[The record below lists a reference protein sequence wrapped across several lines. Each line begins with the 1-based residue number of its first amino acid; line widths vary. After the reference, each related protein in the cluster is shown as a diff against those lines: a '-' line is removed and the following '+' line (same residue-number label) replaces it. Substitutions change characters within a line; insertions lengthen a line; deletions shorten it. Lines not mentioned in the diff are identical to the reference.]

1 MGIDL
6 WAVDNPF
13 LLAAPLRT
21 AGYFQLGASVLLLLA
36 LVVPRLLD
44 RDQRANPFGTS
55 EAGLLVA
62 LLFIAPLA
70 ELLLVVYLP
79 ESSALPGVPV
89 EPVQPSFS
97 VLGSLP
103 WIAAAGFMGVP
114 QAALVAFAAGLARG
128 GWITGS
134 MMTPITLSLQAA
146 AFAALLRLRFRE
158 TFVAWIRRP
167 MGAALVAA
175 LLYGGLRAGEL
186 FAHTGGGLYDG
197 LDFAL
202 SLLPAVMLAAVI
214 EGAVSGVAGEVL
226 RARRSHLWVKPH
238 ALIVGPYNR
247 SLAARMLTSVLA
259 LGAFS
264 VVVLASGQWLLAR
277 SAVRDLV
284 ADGMQQTAQQA
295 GDAIPF
301 FIQTGRSTIRDH
313 ASAVAGALDAEAD
326 MTSALAGSLRGQSF
340 FSELTIFDP
349 SGAVLASVP
358 SVLGGKPQLP
368 VRLTAA
374 LEISAQGVPQEV
386 VVPPADGARG
396 AGLVFL
402 APIRST
408 DVGEVTA
415 VIGGWTALDEHPLL
429 SPVLSILTDSP
440 AGETYVIDER
450 GTILLHPDPSAV
462 MGQAGVSTDTGV
474 GVRIESAPDGTRR
487 LEYVYPVPGYPW
499 KVVSIV
505 PQRVVDQMAYP
516 IAGRLVAVLI
526 GVGIAFLGFIYWSSQ
541 RLTQPL
547 RHMAKVAEG
556 IARGDLDRPVLA
568 DGEDEVGRLAAAFE
582 RMRRSLKGRLD
593 ELNLLLDVSQSLSA
607 ELDLAGSLPTVL
619 DGLRRLTGADV
630 ARLALASSMFDW
642 GLEDDARQSGGDPDW
657 AQLDG
662 QMSDLCRGRGA
673 FRLENP
679 ARARTVLDMD
689 LVGDRLGSIMAEP
702 VQTEDGYVGALW
714 LGRQARTAFEDDDQ
728 NLLAIVTAQLG
739 MWLSNVLLYQQA
751 EEERH
756 RLAAVLDVTPDA
768 VIAVDRDG
776 RITLANPAAESVL
789 SVDRTEAVGMAIA
802 SVVDSEPVQELL
814 QASPPQDQTIE
825 VRLEDGRVLSAS
837 AREIWAGGW
846 RSVGR
851 VAVLWDITHYKKLDM
866 LKSEFVSTVSH
877 DLRAPLTLMRGYS
890 TMISMVGALNE
901 QQKEFVSK
909 ILDSVD
915 GMAELVENLLDLGRI
930 EAGMALEL
938 EQIEITD
945 IMQVAVDA
953 NRPTAVNKKVSLEVE
968 LEGELAPMQADPTL
982 LRQALANVIDN
993 AIKYTPAGG
1002 HVTVRGRQEGE
1013 EIIFEIE
1020 DTGVGIAPAD
1030 QSRLF
1035 ERFYRAR
1042 RPESLK
1048 TRGSGL
1054 GLAIVKSIVEQHGGR
1069 VHVESRLGAG
1079 STFTLV
1085 LPLDPTEIGSDPSE
1099 NG

>member
-21 AGYFQLGASVLLLLA
+21 AGYIQLAVSILFLLG
-36 LVVPRLLD
+36 LVVPKLLG
-44 RDQRANPFGTS
+44 REQRSRPFGAN

-70 ELLLVVYLP
+70 ELLLVVHLP

-134 MMTPITLSLQAA
+134 LMTPVTLSLQAA
-146 AFAALLRLRFRE
+146 AFASLLRLPFRE
-158 TFVAWIRRP
+158 SFASWIRRP
-167 MGAALVAA
+167 LGAALAAA
-175 LLYGGLRAGEL
+175 LLYGGLRTGEL

-202 SLLPAVMLAAVI
+202 TLLPAVLLAAVI
-214 EGAVSGVAGEVL
+214 EGGISGVVGEVL
-226 RARRSHLWVKPH
+226 RAQRPGLWVKPPT
-238 ALIVGPYNR
+238 LVVGPYNR

-284 ADGMQQTAQQA
+284 ADGMVQTARQA

-313 ASAVAGALDAEAD
+313 ALAV
-326 MTSALAGSLRGQSF
+326 SGSLNGDADAAEVLARGLSGQSF
-340 FSELTIFDP
+340 FSELTLFDL
-349 SGAVLASVP
+349 SGKLLASTP
-358 SVLGGKPQLP
+358 ARNGSGSSFP
-368 VRLTAA
+368 VGLAAA

-386 VVPPADGARG
+386 VVPPQAGARG
-396 AGLVFL
+396 AGIVFL
-402 APIRST
+402 APVRSP
-408 DVGEVTA
+408 DSGAVSA

-429 SPVLSILTDSP
+429 SPVLSILTDTP

-450 GTILLHPDPSAV
+450 GTILLHPDPTAV
-462 MGQAGVSTDTGV
+462 MGQAGLQTETTAQ
-474 GVRIESAPDGTRR
+474 VRIESAPDGTRR

-499 KVVSIV
+499 KVVSVV

-516 IAGRLVAVLI
+516 IAARLVAVLMV
-526 GVGIAFLGFIYWSSQ
+526 VGIAFLGFIYWSSQ

-547 RHMAKVAEG
+547 RQMARAAEG
-556 IARGDLDRPVLA
+556 IARGDLDRPVPSE
-568 DGEDEVGRLAAAFE
+568 GEDEVGRLAAAFE

-593 ELNLLLDVSQSLSA
+593 ELHLLLDVSQSLAA

-619 DGLRRLTGADV
+619 EGLRRLTGADV
-630 ARLALASSMFDW
+630 ARLALASRSFDW
-642 GLEDDARQSGGDPDW
+642 DLADDARQSGGDPEW
-657 AQLDG
+657 GLLDG
-662 QMSDLCRGRGA
+662 QLSDLCRDRGA

-679 ARARTVLDMD
+679 ARARTVLDLD
-689 LVGDRLGSIMAEP
+689 RVGDHLGTIMAAP
-702 VQTEDGYVGALW
+702 VRTEDGYVGALW
-714 LGRQARTAFEDDDQ
+714 LGRRARTSFDDDEQ

-739 MWLSNVLLYQQA
+739 VWLSNVVLYQRA
-751 EEERH
+751 EEERQ

-768 VIAVDRDG
+768 VIAVDRNG
-776 RITLANPAAESVL
+776 RITLANPAADSVL
-789 SVDRTEAVGMAIA
+789 SVDRSEAVGMAAA
-802 SVVDSEPVQELL
+802 SVVDLESVRELL
-814 QASPPQDQTIE
+814 QAGPLEDETLE

-837 AREIWAGGW
+837 AREIWAGGV
-846 RSVGR
+846 RSAGR

-901 QQKEFVSK
+901 QQKEFVTK
-909 ILDSVD
+909 ILDSID
-915 GMAELVENLLDLGRI
+915 GMSELVENLLDLGRI
-930 EAGMALEL
+930 EAGMGLEL
-938 EQIEITD
+938 ERIAITD
-945 IMQVAVDA
+945 ILQEVVDSY
-953 NRPTAVNKKVSLEVE
+953 RPTAVNKKVSLEVE
-968 LEGELAPMQADPTL
+968 LQGEMAMMQADPTL
-982 LRQALANVIDN
+982 LRQALANVVDN

-1002 HVTVRGRQEGE
+1002 HVIVHGQQSGSD
-1013 EIIFEIE
+1013 IVLEIE

-1069 VHVESRLGAG
+1069 VQVESRLGAG
-1079 STFTLV
+1079 STFSLV
-1085 LPLDPTEIGSDPSE
+1085 LPLDPKVANEDQAIEG
-1099 NG
+1099 

>member
-21 AGYFQLGASVLLLLA
+21 AGYVQLGASALLLLG
-36 LVVPRLLD
+36 LVLPRLMD
-44 RDQRANPFGTS
+44 RDQRANPFGAS
-55 EAGLLVA
+55 QAGLLVA

-70 ELLLVVYLP
+70 ELLLVVHLP

-103 WIAAAGFMGVP
+103 WIAAAGLMGAP

-134 MMTPITLSLQAA
+134 LMTPITLSLQAA
-146 AFAALLRLRFRE
+146 VLATLLRLPYRE
-158 TFVAWIRRP
+158 AFASWIRRP
-167 MGAALVAA
+167 MGAALAAA
-175 LLYGGLRAGEL
+175 LLYGGLRIGEL

-202 SLLPAVMLAAVI
+202 SLLPAVMFAALI
-214 EGAVSGVAGEVL
+214 EGAISGVAAEVL
-226 RARRSHLWVKPH
+226 RARRPRLWAKPS
-238 ALIVGPYNR
+238 AFVVGPYNR

-277 SAVRDLV
+277 NAVRDLV

-301 FIQTGRSTIRDH
+301 FIQTGRSTIREH
-313 ASAVAGALDAEAD
+313 A
-326 MTSALAGSLRGQSF
+326 SALAGVIGAEGDLTTVLSTRLGSQTF
-340 FSELTIFDP
+340 FSDLAVFDP
-349 SGAVLASVP
+349 AGTVLASVP
-358 SVLGGKPQLP
+358 AEPGGPSERSVALA
-368 VRLTAA
+368 AA

-386 VVPPADGARG
+386 VVPPAGGARG

-402 APIRST
+402 APIRSP
-408 DVGEVTA
+408 DSGPVIA
-415 VIGGWTALDEHPLL
+415 VVGGWTALNEHPLL
-429 SPVLSILTDSP
+429 SPVLSILSDSA
-440 AGETYVIDER
+440 AGETYVIDAR
-450 GTILLHPDPSAV
+450 GTILLHPDPAAV
-462 MGQAGVSTDTGV
+462 MGQSGLQTDTNGD
-474 GVRIESAPDGTRR
+474 VRIESAPDGTRR

-499 KVVSIV
+499 KVVAIV

-526 GVGIAFLGFIYWSSQ
+526 GVGMAFLAFIYWSSQ

-547 RHMAKVAEG
+547 RQMARVAEG
-556 IARGDLDRPVLA
+556 IARGNLDRPVIA

-582 RMRRSLKGRLD
+582 RMRRSLKGHLD
-593 ELNLLLDVSQSLSA
+593 ELHLLLDVSQSLAA

-619 DGLRRLTGADV
+619 DGLRRLTGADF
-630 ARLALASSMFDW
+630 ASLALADNAFDW
-642 GLEDDARQSGGDPDW
+642 GLEANARHSGGEPDW
-657 AQLDG
+657 AQLDE

-679 ARARTVLDMD
+679 ARARTVLDME
-689 LVGDRLGSIMAEP
+689 LVGDPLGSIMAEP
-702 VQTEDGYVGALW
+702 VRTEEGYVGALW
-714 LGRQARTAFEDDDQ
+714 LARHARTAFDDDDQ

-739 MWLSNVLLYQQA
+739 VWLSNVVLYQQA
-751 EEERH
+751 EEERQ
-756 RLAAVLDVTPDA
+756 RLAAVLEVTPDA

-789 SVDRTEAVGMAIA
+789 SVDRNEAVGRGLET
-802 SVVDSEPVQELL
+802 VVESEPVKELL
-814 QASPPQDQTIE
+814 QSIPVQDQTIE
-825 VRLEDGRVLSAS
+825 VRLDDGRVLSAS
-837 AREIWAGGW
+837 AREIWAAGW

-901 QQKEFVSK
+901 QQKEFVTK
-909 ILDSVD
+909 ILDSID
-915 GMAELVENLLDLGRI
+915 GMGQLVENLLDLGRI
-930 EAGMALEL
+930 EAGMGLEL
-938 EQIEITD
+938 EQIEATD
-945 IMQVAVDA
+945 ILQQAVDA
-953 NRPTAVNKKVSLEVE
+953 YRPTAVNKKVSLDVE
-968 LEGELAPMQADPTL
+968 LEGEFDPMQADPTL

-1002 HVTVRGRQEGE
+1002 HVTVRGRQDGE
-1013 EIIFEIE
+1013 QIIVEIE

-1069 VHVESRLGAG
+1069 VLVESRLGAG
-1079 STFTLV
+1079 STFTLHV
-1085 LPLDPTEIGSDPSE
+1085 PLDPAAIRADQAGSA
-1099 NG
+1099 